1 MASNFEFYS
10 PTRVIFGKGTEQRVG
25 ALVREYGGTRVL
37 IVYGGKSAVRS
48 GVLDRAEK
56 SLAEAGISSWTLGGV
71 VPNPHL
77 DKVYEGI
84 RIGKENSID
93 FLLAVGGGSVI
104 DTAKAIAY
112 GLAEPEKDVWELYEH
127 TRTARKCL
135 PVASILTIAAAGSE
149 TSNSSVITR
158 VDTHQKR
165 AYNDDISRPKFAI
178 MDPELT
184 KTLPDYQTESGCAD
198 IMMHTMERYFTNGGN
213 MELTDAL
220 AEGLLRTV
228 MKNAVI
234 LHTDPANYEARAE
247 VMWAGS
253 LSHNGLTGCGIASGD
268 FMSHKL
274 EHEMGG
280 MFDVTHGAGLAAL
293 WPSWARYVYKDC
305 LPPLRPLCPER
316 HGRDHRRH
324 RRGDR
329 PERHRCH
336 GGLLPQHRD
345 ARQLPRAGHR
355 PHRRADRR
363 DGPPLPRGFRLRPR
377 LGQKTQPRRHDR
389 HLPRRQPLRKLFL
402 VSARHRVFC
411 LLCAGHFVVFCVL
424 HLTFWQRSGKEM
436 RKIRAVV

>member
-253 LSHNGLTGCGIASGD
+253 LSHNGLTGLGAPKD
-268 FMSHKL
+268 FAVHQL
-274 EHEMGG
+274 GHELSA
-280 MFDVTHGAGLAAL
+280 MFDTAHGASLATV
-293 WPSWARYVYKDC
+293 WDSWALAVMDAKPSRFARYAKNVWGISGSDEKELALAGIQATREYFSSLGMPVGFRENQDIGEQEDNVIRE
-305 LPPLRPLCPER
+305 LAN
-316 HGRDHRRH
+316 
-324 RRGDR
+324 
-329 PERHRCH
+329 RCSYQKTRTI
-336 GGLLPQHRD
+336 GTF
-345 ARQLPRAGHR
+345 RQLDENGIYEIYRQAN
-355 PHRRADRR
+355 
-363 DGPPLPRGFRLRPR
+363 
-377 LGQKTQPRRHDR
+377 QK
-389 HLPRRQPLRKLFL
+389 
-402 VSARHRVFC
+402 
-411 LLCAGHFVVFCVL
+411 
-424 HLTFWQRSGKEM
+424 
-436 RKIRAVV
+436 

>member
-127 TRTARKCL
+127 TRTASKCL

-305 LPPLRPLCPER
+305 LPRFVRFARNVMGVTTDGTDEEIALKGIDAMVDFYHSIGMPASFHELGIDPTDAQIDEMA
-316 HGRDHRRH
+316 RRCLEAS
-324 RRGDR
+324 GSALGSAKKLD
-329 PERHRCH
+329 
-336 GGLLPQHRD
+336 LD
-345 ARQLPRAGHR
+345 DMIAIYRAANH
-355 PHRRADRR
+355 
-363 DGPPLPRGFRLRPR
+363 
-377 LGQKTQPRRHDR
+377 
-389 HLPRRQPLRKLFL
+389 
-402 VSARHRVFC
+402 
-411 LLCAGHFVVFCVL
+411 
-424 HLTFWQRSGKEM
+424 
-436 RKIRAVV
+436 